1 MSMVLM
7 CMMPGL
13 EKSTY
18 SFTSGS
24 VNSLKQSPW
33 DGFAVLKSAFNRTL
47 AKTIVS
53 QAIYKNS
60 VLKQTPDSHF

>member
-1 MSMVLM
+1 
-7 CMMPGL
+7 MPGL

-24 VNSLKQSPW
+24 VNSLKQSPR

-47 AKTIVS
+47 AKTITV
-53 QAIYKNS
+53 NS
-60 VLKQTPDSHF
+60 RQSMQS